1 METICNDHSQKWR
14 ITGAPPYFA
23 KIRLQLKSRDI
34 IIIVFN
40 TKFQNDLTIEMDV
53 EFELWVHNELP
64 MDILNYNSPFV
75 LNDKEFFPRYPCFT
89 ELCAS
94 V

>member
-1 METICNDHSQKWR
+1 MTNYWCSTVFRENSSSTEK
-14 ITGAPPYFA
+14 Y
-23 KIRLQLKSRDI
+23 RDI
-34 IIIVFN
+34 IIIVFY

-64 MDILNYNSPFV
+64 MDILNYKSPFV

-89 ELCAS
+89 ELCVS